1 MWTDTQNFFSLF
13 ITLKSRI
20 VDFTIL
26 LSKYILSSIYIIKWL
41 YFFANY
47 FYQLCKYFYVLF
59 LLCNFIVGL
68 FFSTKLYA
76 NNKKNVLAIIS
87 LKHNLNICAVIN
99 NFLHWTIPTKNN
111 WFADFFTNKISGKK
125 THIFY
130 MDLTEN

>member
-1 MWTDTQNFFSLF
+1 MWTDMQNFLSLF

-99 NFLHWTIPTKNN
+99 NFLHWTIPTKKN
-111 WFADFFTNKISGKK
+111 WFADFFTNKINGKK
-125 THIFY
+125 PTFFTWI
-130 MDLTEN
+130 